1 MSDTARRLNRVE
13 GKGDIMIRK
22 RITALG
28 LILAVGTALAGCG
41 GKTPGTPLDAKNPV
55 TIEVWNY
62 YNGDQLTAFDSLVKE
77 FNESVGKE
85 KGIIVKSSSQ
95 GSVNDLE
102 TNVLAAL
109 RGEVGAAEVPNIFM
123 AYADTAY
130 TADQMGGIVDLK
142 EYLTGEEISAYI
154 DSYIK
159 EGDFSGAGE
168 IKIFP
173 MAKSTEV
180 MVLNKTDWEEFAAQ
194 TGADYADMAD
204 IEGLVKTA
212 QAYYEWTDAKTPDVE
227 ADGRALFGRDAMAN
241 YMLIGSMQLGTEI
254 FQVSDGEMTL
264 NFEKETVRKLWDNYY
279 IPFVKGYFAAAGR
292 FRSDDIKT
300 GNIIAY
306 VGSSSGV
313 SFFPDVVNRNDQ
325 ESYPIEMEVLPCPG
339 FAGGEAYAVQ
349 QGAGMVVTKGSEA
362 QIYAAVEFLKWFT
375 ADEQNILFSVQSGYL
390 PVTKT
395 ANDKTAILESGAQIS
410 QSMEKTLSAAVDM
423 VNNNS
428 PYTTKAFESGTKAR
442 NILEYA
448 MSDKAAEDRKIV
460 EERLA
465 AGQSLE
471 EAAAEFCTDAC
482 FDAWY
487 ETTLEGLQAFEGR

>member
-1 MSDTARRLNRVE
+1 M
-13 GKGDIMIRK
+13 MRK
-22 RITALG
+22 RMMAFG
-28 LILAVGTALAGCG
+28 LILAMSTALAGCG
-41 GKTPGTPLDAKNPV
+41 GKAAKTPLDAKNPV

-142 EYLTGEEISAYI
+142 EYLTEEEISAYI

-159 EGDFSGAGE
+159 EGDFSGEGE

-180 MVLNKTDWEEFAAQ
+180 MVLNKTDWDEFAAQ
-194 TGADYADMAD
+194 TGASYADMAD
-204 IEGLVKTA
+204 IEGLVRTA
-212 QAYYEWTDAKTPDVE
+212 EAYYEWTDAKTPDVD

-254 FQVSDGEMTL
+254 FQVSDGKMEL
-264 NFEKETVRKLWDNYY
+264 HFEKDTVRKLWDNYY
-279 IPFVKGYFAAAGR
+279 VPFVKGYFAAIGR

-306 VGSSSGV
+306 VGSCSGT

-339 FAGGEAYAVQ
+339 FAGGEGYAVQ
-349 QGAGMVVTKGSEA
+349 QGAGMVVTEGSEA
-362 QIYAAVEFLKWFT
+362 QIYASVEFLKWFT

-390 PVTKT
+390 PVTRT
-395 ANDKTAILESGAQIS
+395 ANDKTAILESGAEIS
-410 QSMEKTLSAAVDM
+410 QGMEKTLSVAVDM
-423 VNNNS
+423 VNNNR
-428 PYTTKAFESGTKAR
+428 PYTTKAFEEGTAAR

-448 MSDKAAEDRKIV
+448 MGDKAAEDRKLV

-471 EAAAEFCTDAC
+471 EATAEFCTDAY
-482 FDAWY
+482 FDSWY
-487 ETTLEGLQAFEGR
+487 EATLERLQAFEGR

>member
-1 MSDTARRLNRVE
+1 M
-13 GKGDIMIRK
+13 RK
-22 RITALG
+22 RRMTVGAAMAVSVAL
-28 LILAVGTALAGCG
+28 TGCG
-41 GKTPGTPLDAKNPV
+41 GSGQDSPLDAKNPT

-77 FNESVGKE
+77 FNESIGRE

-142 EYLTGEEISAYI
+142 GYLTEEEIAAYI
-154 DSYIK
+154 DSYIT
-159 EGDFSGAGE
+159 EGDFSGRGD

-180 MVLNKTDWEEFAAQ
+180 LVLNKTDWDVFAAE
-194 TGADYADMAD
+194 TGAGYEDLADL
-204 IEGLVKTA
+204 EGLVRTA
-212 QAYYEWTDAKTPDVE
+212 QAYYEWTDARTPDVSG
-227 ADGRALFGRDAMAN
+227 DGRALFGRDAMAN
-241 YMLIGSMQLGTEI
+241 YMLIGSMQMGTEI
-254 FQVSDGEMTL
+254 FQVSDGKMTL
-264 NFEKETVRKLWDNYY
+264 NFEKETVRRLWDHYY
-279 IPFVKGYFAAAGR
+279 IPFVKGYFAASGR

-300 GNIIAY
+300 GNIISF
-306 VGSSSGV
+306 VGSSSGA
-313 SFFPDVVNRNDQ
+313 SFFPDVVNRSDG

-339 FAGGEAYAVQ
+339 FSGGEAYAVQ
-349 QGAGMVVTKGSEA
+349 QGAGMVVTEGSDAE
-362 QIYAAVEFLKWFT
+362 IYASVEFLKWFT

-390 PVTKT
+390 PVTRT
-395 ANDKTAILESGAQIS
+395 ANDKSAILNSGAEIS
-410 QSMEKTLSAAVDM
+410 PNMVKTLQVAVDM
-423 VNNNS
+423 VNENQT
-428 PYTTKAFESGTKAR
+428 YTTRAFEGGTKAR

-448 MSDKAAEDRKIV
+448 MGDLAAQDRAV
-460 EERLA
+460 VAERLA

-471 EAAAEFCTDAC
+471 EAVAEFCTDEY

-487 ETTLEGLQAFEGR
+487 EETLERLREFEG

>member
-1 MSDTARRLNRVE
+1 M
-13 GKGDIMIRK
+13 MRK
-22 RITALG
+22 RMMAFG
-28 LILAVGTALAGCG
+28 LILAMSTALAGCG
-41 GKTPGTPLDAKNPV
+41 GKAAKTPLDAKNPV

-142 EYLTGEEISAYI
+142 EYLTEEEISAYI

-159 EGDFSGAGE
+159 EGDFSGEGE

-180 MVLNKTDWEEFAAQ
+180 MVLNKTDWDEFAAQ
-194 TGADYADMAD
+194 TGASYADMAD
-204 IEGLVKTA
+204 IEGLVRTA
-212 QAYYEWTDAKTPDVE
+212 EAYYEWTDAKTPDVD

-254 FQVSDGEMTL
+254 FQVSDGKMEL
-264 NFEKETVRKLWDNYY
+264 HFEKDTVRKLWDNYY
-279 IPFVKGYFAAAGR
+279 VPFVKGYFAATGR

-306 VGSSSGV
+306 VGSCSGT

-339 FAGGEAYAVQ
+339 FAGGEGYAVQ
-349 QGAGMVVTKGSEA
+349 QGAGMVVTEGSEA
-362 QIYAAVEFLKWFT
+362 QIYASVEFLKWFT

-390 PVTKT
+390 PVTRT
-395 ANDKTAILESGAQIS
+395 ANDKTAILESGAEIS
-410 QSMEKTLSAAVDM
+410 QGMEKTLSVAVDM
-423 VNNNS
+423 VNNNR
-428 PYTTKAFESGTKAR
+428 PYTTKAFEEGTAAR

-448 MSDKAAEDRKIV
+448 MGDKAAEDRKLV

-471 EAAAEFCTDAC
+471 EATAEFCTDAY
-482 FDAWY
+482 FDSWY
-487 ETTLEGLQAFEGR
+487 EATLERLQAFEGR

>member
-1 MSDTARRLNRVE
+1 M
-13 GKGDIMIRK
+13 MRK
-22 RITALG
+22 RILTRS
-28 LILAVGTALAGCG
+28 LILAAGMILVGCG
-41 GKTPGTPLDAKNPV
+41 GGENRSPLDARNPV

-85 KGIIVKSSSQ
+85 KGIVVKSSSQ

-102 TNVLAAL
+102 VNVLAAL

-142 EYLTGEEISAYI
+142 GYLTEEEISAYI

-159 EGDFSGAGE
+159 EGDFSGEGE

-180 MVLNKTDWEEFAAQ
+180 LVINKTDWDEFAAR
-194 TGADYADMAD
+194 TGADYADLTD
-204 IEGLVKTA
+204 IEGLVRTA
-212 QAYYEWTDAKTPDVE
+212 EAYYEWTDAKTPDVE
-227 ADGRALFGRDAMAN
+227 SDGRALFGRDAMAN
-241 YMLIGSMQLGTEI
+241 YMLIGSMQLGTEL
-254 FQVSDGEMTL
+254 FQVSDGSMTL
-264 NFEKETVRKLWDNYY
+264 HFEKETVRKLWDNYY
-279 IPFVKGYFAAAGR
+279 IPFVKGYFAATGR

-313 SFFPDVVNRNDQ
+313 SFFPDVVNRNDK
-325 ESYPIEMEVLPCPG
+325 ESYPIEMDVLPCPE

-349 QGAGMVVTKGSEA
+349 QGAGMVVTEGSEA
-362 QIYAAVEFLKWFT
+362 QIYASVEFLKWFT

-390 PVTKT
+390 PVTET
-395 ANDKTAILESGAQIS
+395 ANDKTAILDSGAQIS
-410 QSMEKTLSAAVDM
+410 RDMEKTLSVAADM
-423 VNNNS
+423 VKNNH
-428 PYTTKAFESGTKAR
+428 PYTTKAFAAGTEAR
-442 NILEYA
+442 NVLEYA
-448 MSDKAAEDRKIV
+448 MSDKAVEDRRIV

-465 AGQSLE
+465 AGQSLD

-487 ETTLEGLQAFEGR
+487 ETTLERLQEFESR

>member
-1 MSDTARRLNRVE
+1 MSRVDCMNE
-13 GKGDIMIRK
+13 KGDIMIRK
-22 RITALG
+22 RIIALG
-28 LILAVGTALAGCG
+28 LILAMSTTLAGCG
-41 GKTPGTPLDAKNPV
+41 GKAAKTPLDAKNPV

-62 YNGDQLTAFDSLVKE
+62 YNGDQLTAFDGLVKE

-102 TNVLAAL
+102 VNVLAAL

-130 TADQMGGIVDLK
+130 AADQMGGIVDLR
-142 EYLTGEEISAYI
+142 EYLTDEEIALYI

-159 EGDFSGAGE
+159 EGDFSGEGE

-180 MVLNKTDWEEFAAQ
+180 MVLNKTDWDAFAAA
-194 TGADYADMAD
+194 TGADYEDMAD

-212 QAYYEWTDAKTPDVE
+212 EAYYEWTDAKTPDIND
-227 ADGRALFGRDAMAN
+227 DGRALFGRDAMAN

-264 NFEKETVRKLWDNYY
+264 NFEKGTIRKLWDNYY
-279 IPFVKGYFAAAGR
+279 VPFVKGYFAATGR

-306 VGSSSGV
+306 VGSSSGA
-313 SFFPDVVNRNDQ
+313 SFFPDVVNHSDQ

-339 FAGGEAYAVQ
+339 FKGGEAYAVQ
-349 QGAGMVVTKGSEA
+349 QGAGMVVTEGSEA
-362 QIYAAVEFLKWFT
+362 QIYASVEFLKWFT
-375 ADEQNILFSVQSGYL
+375 ADEQNILFSVQSGYM
-390 PVTKT
+390 PVTKA
-395 ANDKTAILESGAQIS
+395 ANDKAAILDSGAEIS

-423 VNNNS
+423 VNNNLL
-428 PYTTKAFESGTKAR
+428 YTTKAFETGTKAR

-471 EAAAEFCTDAC
+471 EAVAEFCTDEC

-487 ETTLEGLQAFEGR
+487 EATLERLQALEGK

>member
-349 QGAGMVVTKGSEA
+349 QGAGMVVTKGSEEIGRA
-362 QIYAAVEFLKWFT
+362 
-375 ADEQNILFSVQSGYL
+375 SC
-390 PVTKT
+390 
-395 ANDKTAILESGAQIS
+395 
-410 QSMEKTLSAAVDM
+410 
-423 VNNNS
+423 
-428 PYTTKAFESGTKAR
+428 R
-442 NILEYA
+442 
-448 MSDKAAEDRKIV
+448 
-460 EERLA
+460 ERV
-465 AGQSLE
+465 
-471 EAAAEFCTDAC
+471 
-482 FDAWY
+482 
-487 ETTLEGLQAFEGR
+487 